1 MLLLGNLVIGAGLLL
16 MLCGV
21 VGLWRFRTLYR
32 RLLFGAL
39 LDTAGL
45 LALLLGVALRV
56 GSGAFRGKL
65 LLIMAAVVLTAPL
78 IAHKLGRS
86 AYLSGHRE
94 EDCDG

>member
-1 MLLLGNLVIGAGLLL
+1 MRLFGNLLMGAGLLL

-39 LDTAGL
+39 IDTAGL
-45 LALLLGVALRV
+45 LALLSGVALRA
-56 GSGAFRGKL
+56 GNAAFRGKTA
-65 LLIMAAVVLTAPL
+65 LILAAVLLTAPL

-94 EDCDG
+94 EDGDG